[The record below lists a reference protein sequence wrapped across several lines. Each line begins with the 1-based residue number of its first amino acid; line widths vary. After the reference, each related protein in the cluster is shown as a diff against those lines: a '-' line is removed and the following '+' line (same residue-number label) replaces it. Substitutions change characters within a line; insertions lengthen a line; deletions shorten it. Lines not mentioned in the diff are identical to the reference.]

1 MSKGTQP
8 LINFFKGHPTNSLL
22 PSKEIANSYKN
33 VLLEYD
39 YTKYD
44 NDPLNRHALT
54 YGADAGNLDTRKAI
68 NNWNDK
74 YFGRNGSDPDCIN
87 LTGGASYGFANILA
101 SMTDT
106 KDITRRGFI
115 VSPTYYLITP
125 SFIDAGFEDKLTAVV
140 ETPGQEYE
148 IDLKFLEEQLE
159 FYDRG
164 LPPVGNKEINIIS
177 DPSGRPD
184 RKLYR
189 YVIYIVPTYSNPG
202 GLVYSAKTRTKLIEL
217 ARKHDMLIV
226 SDDVYELLNYT
237 DADTPIPR
245 FCYLGRDSLPEDFKF
260 GNTISNATVSKLL
273 APGLRFGWQETPTPK
288 LVQQLAITGAN
299 LSGGTPGQL
308 ASIVVQDLITSGQ
321 ADIIIADLI
330 KVYKSRAQTMI
341 RSIKKYLPE
350 CTNVYGGEG
359 GYFLW
364 VTINADID
372 HTKIVDML
380 KEEHNI
386 ILASGNNFEVC
397 GDEKGWGKNSV
408 RLSVSFLNE
417 HEIEEGIR
425 KWGDVLRREHIEI
438 FNN

>member
-1 MSKGTQP
+1 MTKGTQP

-22 PSKEIANSYKN
+22 PAKEIADSYKK

-39 YTKYD
+39 YSKYD

-54 YGADAGNLDTRKAI
+54 YGADAGNLDTRKVI
-68 NNWNDK
+68 SKWNNK
-74 YFGRNGSDPDCIN
+74 YFGRNDMDPDCIN

-101 SMTDT
+101 SVTDT
-106 KDITRRGFI
+106 KSITQRGFI

-125 SFIDAGFEDKLTAVV
+125 SFIDAGFENKLTAVV
-140 ETPGQEYE
+140 ETPGEEYE
-148 IDLKFLEEQLE
+148 IDLKYLEEQLE
-159 FYDRG
+159 FYDKD

-177 DPSGRPD
+177 DASGRPD

-202 GLVYSAKTRTKLIEL
+202 GLVYSTKTRKKLIEL
-217 ARKHDMLIV
+217 ARMHDMLIV

-237 DADTPIPR
+237 DSDMPIPR
-245 FCYLGRDSLPEDFKF
+245 FCYLDRDSLPDGNKF
-260 GNTISNATVSKLL
+260 GNTISNATVSKIL

-321 ADIIIADLI
+321 SDTIISGLI
-330 KVYKSRAQTMI
+330 KEYKSRAQMMI
-341 RSIKKYLPE
+341 RSIKKFLPA
-350 CTNVYGGEG
+350 CTKVYGGEG

-372 HTKIVDML
+372 HNKIVDIL
-380 KEEHNI
+380 KEEYNI
-386 ILASGNNFEVC
+386 ILASGSNFEVC

-408 RLSVSFLNE
+408 RLSVSFLNV
-417 HEIEEGIR
+417 HEIENGIR
-425 KWGDVLRREHIEI
+425 RWGEVLRREHIEI
-438 FNN
+438 FRN